1 MGQKY
6 CFCQVV
12 DILLGDH
19 NFLSTLP
26 PFICLIDF
34 GIRSTESRNTSVHV
48 NMKHNV
54 SHFILLSSLCLF
66 CDWGPPPPKVG
77 KFVLIKKV
85 VDSKLFPPN
94 ADARGGIS

>member
-1 MGQKY
+1 M
-6 CFCQVV
+6 
-12 DILLGDH
+12 
-19 NFLSTLP
+19 STLP

-54 SHFILLSSLCLF
+54 SHSYFLLF
-66 CDWGPPPPKVG
+66 VCDWGPAPPKVG